1 VELLPDFDERCARFC
16 TRLQAGEPMTVEYL
30 AHQLGLSYDLFA
42 VALATY
48 ATTFGVAAMV
58 DLSQPRP
65 LH

>member
-1 VELLPDFDERCARFC
+1 
-16 TRLQAGEPMTVEYL
+16 MTVEYL